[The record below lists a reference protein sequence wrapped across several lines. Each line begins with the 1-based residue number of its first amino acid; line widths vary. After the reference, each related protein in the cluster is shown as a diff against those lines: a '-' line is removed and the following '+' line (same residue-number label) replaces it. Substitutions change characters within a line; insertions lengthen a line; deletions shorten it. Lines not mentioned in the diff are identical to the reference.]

1 MVHAIVPDSIFCRW
15 APNWFLKSSGRRFA
29 CSIVP
34 RVLRVCSAAVAR
46 PLGLLFAVQL
56 FRLAR
61 PHKMVPL
68 LLITLIFIY
77 YAEICGGASKQTKDG
92 SPEPNRRR
100 KQWIGGVGFKKVF
113 RGGVRGVRA
122 GVLRGVR
129 ECSAP
134 KEIRRN
140 RKENQK
146 SLFFEVTSEN
156 YPRRC
161 PRQFS
166 ASNFFI

>member
-1 MVHAIVPDSIFCRW
+1 MFR
-15 APNWFLKSSGRRFA
+15 G
-29 CSIVP
+29 
-34 RVLRVCSAAVAR
+34 CSAAVAR
-46 PLGLLFAVQL
+46 PSGLLFAVQL

-68 LLITLIFIY
+68 LLITLIFKY
-77 YAEICGGASKQTKDG
+77 YGEICGVASKQTKDG

-100 KQWIGGVGFKKVF
+100 KQWIGGVGLKKVF

-122 GVLRGVR
+122 GVRGGVR

-134 KEIRRN
+134 IEIRRN
-140 RKENQK
+140 RKESQK
-146 SLFFEVTSEN
+146 SLFFEVTSKR

-161 PRQFS
+161 PRQFLSFEFLYIQHCTNLRELGGPTSQMILHVS
-166 ASNFFI
+166 AHRFCC